1 MLQINILWCFIFSH
15 SADNS
20 FWYLRDLRA
29 FRVGCLRINHLRRNH
44 HSAKTMNSVLMK
56 HWGYN
61 KPLVRLQFSTISSD
75 VESHRKHNQ
84 CFYCVAYKNIWN
96 ILHVM
101 HKIYVLPLFYGIPLF
116 SFSEKQT
123 YWMKVQNVY
132 TFTDEPLI
140 AYLKNHTKHRLMQ
153 NNQNV
158 YQLENVKD
166 SCRNYWRFISENNL
180 SSGAKAYF
188 RADYVFISKGHQPS
202 GKSVCNVKRPCK
214 RQWKQ

>member
-1 MLQINILWCFIFSH
+1 
-15 SADNS
+15 
-20 FWYLRDLRA
+20 
-29 FRVGCLRINHLRRNH
+29 
-44 HSAKTMNSVLMK
+44 
-56 HWGYN
+56 
-61 KPLVRLQFSTISSD
+61 
-75 VESHRKHNQ
+75 
-84 CFYCVAYKNIWN
+84 
-96 ILHVM
+96 
-101 HKIYVLPLFYGIPLF
+101 
-116 SFSEKQT
+116 
-123 YWMKVQNVY
+123 MKVQNVY

-180 SSGAKAYF
+180 SSGAEAYF
-188 RADYVFISKGHQPS
+188 RADYVFISKGHRPS